1 MARRPFFNL
10 LLTVAVVAGGLF
22 LGSARAAEE
31 AEDAAEDDARTGRIF
46 AYYSTTQVTKL
57 TTVTITGLTTCFS
70 TASQAAQGACQ
81 GRKKRAVPSAID
93 ADLLNKE
100 VEGLDG
106 SLGEEFDAAD
116 LVKRE
121 AQDPSREGKKL
132 TIWST
137 NYTTI
142 TVTSTSIQ
150 SLTTVSATALCT
162 FPNQSQTCFGG

>member
-1 MARRPFFNL
+1 MAKRPFLNL
-10 LLTVAVVAGGLF
+10 LLTVAIVGGGLF
-22 LGSARAAEE
+22 LGSARAAE
-31 AEDAAEDDARTGRIF
+31 AEDADEDDARTGRIF

-81 GRKKRAVPSAID
+81 GRKKRVMPSAID
-93 ADLLNKE
+93 ADLLNME

-106 SLGEEFDAAD
+106 SLGEEFEAGD

-162 FPNQSQTCFGG
+162 YPNQSQTCFGG

>member
-1 MARRPFFNL
+1 MTRRPSSAL
-10 LLTVAVVAGGLF
+10 LMATIVAVLF
-22 LGSARAAEE
+22 LGSAKAEE
-31 AEDAAEDDARTGRIF
+31 DDDARAARLF
-46 AYYSTTQVTKL
+46 AFYSTTQVTKL

-81 GRKKRAVPSAID
+81 GRKKRTVPSAID
-93 ADLLNKE
+93 ADLFDME
-100 VEGLDG
+100 VGGLAG
-106 SLGEEFDAAD
+106 SLGEDFEAED

-121 AQDPSREGKKL
+121 VPEPAREGRKL

-150 SLTTVSATALCT
+150 SLTTISATAICT
-162 FPNQSQTCFGG
+162 YPNQSNTCFGS